1 MAPVNWSEVV
11 PVIVVPLSV
20 RDELANAVPV
30 HLVTLLVLKVDAPL
44 TATVAVVAPS

>member
-1 MAPVNWSEVV
+1 MAPVNWREVV

-30 HLVTLLVLKVDAPL
+30 HFEMLLVLKVDAPD